1 MKFKSFIPFYK
12 IILICKI
19 LLLSSCS
26 KNLTLFNQN
35 KLFQH
40 VKYLASD
47 KLEGRFPGTNG
58 DALAAQYIKNE
69 YKKNNLKLLDEDGFQ
84 YFDFIAGIELG
95 ENNILKFKNY
105 NYFVNEDFV
114 PLSFGKNTQIEKEII
129 FAGYGLIIDE
139 DTLQWNDYKKIDA
152 SNKWVMILRGSPDG
166 NNPHSNFYKHT
177 SLRKKAIDAKD
188 NNAAGVIFVSGKEF
202 DAEDNLI
209 NLNYEQSQQD
219 IGIPVIHIKR
229 NVADEIFKSKN
240 LTIEGLEKTI
250 NTNLNKFNSFE
261 VEEKLN
267 VQTDIKI
274 IKKSTQNVIGLI
286 EGNDEELKNEYIVIG
301 AHYDHIGYGGKG
313 SGSRRPYLNQI
324 HNGADDNASGVSI
337 LIELS
342 NYFSKHKNNRSII
355 FIAFGAEEL
364 GLIGSKHF
372 VNSNI
377 IPLEKIQIM
386 INMDMVGRLNDE
398 QIINVSGTNTAIGLE
413 NQLADIIINFGIK
426 STFSSNGYGPSDH
439 SNFYIN
445 DVPVLFFFTGGH
457 NDYHTPNDDYQK
469 LNYKGMKIIQNL
481 LASTVNYFDI
491 SKKLEFQESG
501 PKEPRKTA
509 RFKVTLG
516 IMPDYVFNE
525 VKGLRIDAVIPNKPA
540 DKAGLQNGD
549 IIIKMSNKPVN
560 DIYEYMHRLS
570 ECKSG
575 DTIEVMILRKNQE
588 IIYKVTL

>member
-1 MKFKSFIPFYK
+1 MKFKLIQTTHKYLLIL
-12 IILICKI
+12 IILFV
-19 LLLSSCS
+19 SSCS
-26 KNLTLFNQN
+26 SNLILNKQN
-35 KLFQH
+35 KLYQH

-47 KLEGRFPGTNG
+47 ELEGRFPGTRG
-58 DALAAQYIKNE
+58 DLLAAKYIKNE
-69 YKKNNLKLLDEDGFQ
+69 FKKNNLVMLDKNGFQ

-95 ENNILKFKNY
+95 ENNILKFKNS
-105 NYFVNEDFV
+105 NYLVNKNFV
-114 PLSFGKNTQIEKEII
+114 PLSFGKSTQIEKEII
-129 FAGYGLIIDE
+129 FAGYGLTIDE
-139 DTLQWNDYKKIDA
+139 DTLEWNDYKEIDA

-166 NNPHSNFYKHT
+166 NNPHSNYYTHT
-177 SLRKKAIDAKD
+177 SLRKKAINAKD

-202 DAEDNLI
+202 DSEDNLI

-229 NVADEIFKSKN
+229 NVADEILKSKK
-240 LTIEGLEKTI
+240 LTIEELEKTI
-250 NTNLNKFNSFE
+250 NSKLNNFYAFK

-274 IKKSTQNVIGLI
+274 INKSTQNVIGLI
-286 EGNDEELKNEYIVIG
+286 EGNDEELKDEYIVIG
-301 AHYDHIGYGGKG
+301 AHYDHIGYGGEG

-342 NYFSKHKNNRSII
+342 KYFSKHKNRRSIL

-364 GLIGSKHF
+364 GLIGSKYF

-377 IPLEKIQIM
+377 IPMEKIQIM

-413 NQLADIIINFGIK
+413 DQLANIITNFGIK

-469 LNYKGMKIIQNL
+469 LNYSGMKIIQNL
-481 LASTVNYFDI
+481 LASTINSFDT

-516 IMPDYVFNE
+516 IMPDYVFNK

-540 DKAGLQNGD
+540 EKAGLQNGD
-549 IIIKMSNKPVN
+549 IIIKMLNKPVN

-575 DTIEVMILRKNQE
+575 DTIDVMILRNNQE

>member
-1 MKFKSFIPFYK
+1 MKFKLIQTKHKYLLILTILFI
-12 IILICKI
+12 
-19 LLLSSCS
+19 SSCS
-26 KNLTLFNQN
+26 SNLILNKQN
-35 KLFQH
+35 KLYQH

-47 KLEGRFPGTNG
+47 ELEGRFPGTKG
-58 DALAAQYIKNE
+58 DLLAAKYIKDE
-69 YKKNNLKLLDEDGFQ
+69 FEKNNLVMLDKNGFQ

-95 ENNILKFKNY
+95 ENNILKFKNS
-105 NYFVNEDFV
+105 NYLVNENFV
-114 PLSFGKNTQIEKEII
+114 PLSFGKSTQIEKEII
-129 FAGYGLIIDE
+129 FAGYGLTIDE
-139 DTLQWNDYKKIDA
+139 DTLKWNDYKEIDA

-166 NNPHSNFYKHT
+166 NNPHSTYYAHT
-177 SLRKKAIDAKD
+177 SLRKKAINAKD
-188 NNAAGVIFVSGKEF
+188 NNAAGVIFISGKEF
-202 DAEDNLI
+202 DLEDNLI

-229 NVADEIFKSKN
+229 NVADEILKSKK
-240 LTIEGLEKTI
+240 LTIEELEKTI
-250 NTNLNKFNSFE
+250 NSNLNNFYAFK

-267 VQTDIKI
+267 VQTDIRI
-274 IKKSTQNVIGLI
+274 INKSTQNVLGLI
-286 EGNDEELKNEYIVIG
+286 EGNDEELKDEYIVIG
-301 AHYDHIGYGGKG
+301 AHYDHIGYGGEG

-342 NYFSKHKNNRSII
+342 KYFSKHNNRRSIL

-364 GLIGSKHF
+364 GLIGSKYF

-377 IPLEKIQIM
+377 IPMEKIQIM

-413 NQLADIIINFGIK
+413 NQLANIITNFGIK

-469 LNYKGMKIIQNL
+469 LNYSGMKIIQNL
-481 LASTVNYFDI
+481 LASTINYFDT

-501 PKEPRKTA
+501 SKEPRKTA

-516 IMPDYVFNE
+516 IMPDYVFNK

-540 DKAGLQNGD
+540 EKAGLQNGD
-549 IIIKMSNKPVN
+549 IIIKMLNKPVN

-575 DTIEVMILRKNQE
+575 DTIDVMILRNNQE